1 MIDGNVERVVSRLA
15 RIQTPLPAGKKDIR
29 ASLEPITPHKRCGD
43 FAQSLMDLGAT
54 ICTPRNPACAICP
67 LVTVCQSAHARD
79 VEQFPRKAAK
89 TARPRRFGQAFV
101 VLRAD
106 GALLL
111 RNRPEKGLLGGMS
124 EVPTTDWTPQPQE
137 EMDPALA
144 TLKAPWQQAQNRV
157 RHVFTHF
164 ELELVVFA
172 TRERANQKPPPAMR
186 FVPLSEIANEALP
199 TVMKKVVEAGLR
211 ALDVTQPRS

>member
-1 MIDGNVERVVSRLA
+1 M
-15 RIQTPLPAGKKDIR
+15 
-29 ASLEPITPHKRCGD
+29 
-43 FAQSLMDLGAT
+43 
-54 ICTPRNPACAICP
+54 
-67 LVTVCQSAHARD
+67 
-79 VEQFPRKAAK
+79 
-89 TARPRRFGQAFV
+89 
-101 VLRAD
+101 VLRGD

-111 RNRPEKGLLGGMS
+111 RNRPDKGLLGGMS

-172 TRERANQKPPPAMR
+172 SRVRINQKPPPAMR